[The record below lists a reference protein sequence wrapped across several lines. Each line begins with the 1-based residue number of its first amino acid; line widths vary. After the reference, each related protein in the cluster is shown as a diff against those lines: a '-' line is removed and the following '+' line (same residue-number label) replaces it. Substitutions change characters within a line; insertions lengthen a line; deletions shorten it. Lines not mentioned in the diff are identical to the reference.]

1 MIQPIYLYGSEV
13 LRKVAAP
20 ADLSDKEGLKVLVT
34 DLWDTLAHSEGCGLA
49 APQIGVSLRVA
60 VVDGNVI
67 EMVVKPGDR
76 VVTSKYSGTE
86 VKLDGEEF
94 IIVRQSDILAIVE

>member
-34 DLWDTLAHSEGCGLA
+34 DLWDTLKHSEGCGLA
-49 APQIGVSLRVA
+49 APR
-60 VVDGNVI
+60 
-67 EMVVKPGDR
+67 
-76 VVTSKYSGTE
+76 SG
-86 VKLDGEEF
+86 
-94 IIVRQSDILAIVE
+94 